1 MRQNSIILCNL
12 FRIPSNPSVASKS
25 SGGAGGI
32 STGSIDRSVCSE
44 RDSPMPTFRV
54 EVLNPGQIALPAN
67 KRQSLP
73 EYGWSTKLVLK
84 QYYYLILINNCNISP
99 IYILGI

>member
-1 MRQNSIILCNL
+1 MT
-12 FRIPSNPSVASKS
+12 SKS

-54 EVLNPGQIALPAN
+54 EVLNPGQIAMPAN

-73 EYGWSTKLVLK
+73 EYGWTSKLVLK
-84 QYYYLILINNCNISP
+84 LNYYFLIIAIKVY
-99 IYILGI
+99 IY